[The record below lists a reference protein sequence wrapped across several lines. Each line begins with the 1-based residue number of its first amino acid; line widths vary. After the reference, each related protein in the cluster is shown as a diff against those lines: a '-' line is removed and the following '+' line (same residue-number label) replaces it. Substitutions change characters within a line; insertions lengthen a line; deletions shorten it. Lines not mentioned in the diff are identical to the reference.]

1 MRWNIPV
8 SSARGDKTTAR
19 RDQSQTAVIS
29 ITYETPL
36 NLRGHSRCTGTPDR
50 AYHWLSEDCLSTF
63 LGFEIER
70 DASNQLICIRCR
82 KYVPWSCWAK
92 EGGCDCE
99 DIRVR
104 FFALHAWIQAGG
116 RSANWDRRSARR
128 SSYEP
133 HYATYLRKEI
143 KESQDSFFRKQ
154 RDFLKLQEKI

>member
-1 MRWNIPV
+1 MNEGRCFWT
-8 SSARGDKTTAR
+8 SCWEFR
-19 RDQSQTAVIS
+19 RQRLA
-29 ITYETPL
+29 
-36 NLRGHSRCTGTPDR
+36 LRGRSISPDKDG
-50 AYHWLSEDCLSTF
+50 AEQKESISEDCMSAF

>member
-1 MRWNIPV
+1 M
-8 SSARGDKTTAR
+8 SA
-19 RDQSQTAVIS
+19 
-29 ITYETPL
+29 
-36 NLRGHSRCTGTPDR
+36 
-50 AYHWLSEDCLSTF
+50 F

-143 KESQDSFFRKQ
+143 KESQDSFFSQAKGLSETSGKDIEVCFNILLRSLGIDPQ
-154 RDFLKLQEKI
+154 PPNPLWWI